1 MNTYRLTFTVN
12 GKRTEQIVRA
22 YSMTEARNIIKAQY
36 QGARINFISTGH
48 EYK

>member
-12 GKRTEQIVRA
+12 GKRTEQIVKA
-22 YSMTEARNIIKAQY
+22 NSTNDARNLIKAQY

-48 EYK
+48 ERV

>member
-1 MNTYRLTFTVN
+1 MKSYRLTFTVN

-22 YSMTEARNIIKAQY
+22 NSMMEAKALIKAQY

-48 EYK
+48 EYM